1 MRVYNLSMAAK
12 IYEPVH
18 RPSKP
23 RILAVDDEP
32 YVLDILERL
41 LVEHGYEYQGVLT
54 GEEAL
59 SVIEEDPPDI
69 LLLDLRMP
77 GVDGF
82 EVLER
87 IRSNERLGYIPVI
100 VLTALDKEQV
110 EAFRKGAD
118 DFLSKP
124 PNENELV
131 ARIESL
137 LRLKSYIRELE
148 SAEQVLFSLA
158 TIIEM
163 RDAYTE
169 QHTERVVEV
178 SLKIGRIVGL
188 TPQELDDL
196 RKGAHLHDI
205 GKVAIPD
212 EILKKKGPL
221 TPEERKRIEEHVIIG
236 EQICAPIHSLRG
248 ALPIIRH
255 HHERWDGTG
264 YPDGLREHEI
274 PFLARIVAIAD
285 AFDAMSYDRP
295 YRKRLSREQLMEEFE
310 KGKGKQWDPNLTEI
324 LLGLL
329 EEGEL

>member
-1 MRVYNLSMAAK
+1 MAAK

-100 VLTALDKEQV
+100 VLTALEKEQV
-110 EAFRKGAD
+110 EAFQKGAD

-124 PNENELV
+124 PNENALI
-131 ARIESL
+131 ARIEAL

-236 EQICAPIHSLRG
+236 ERICAPIHSLRG

-285 AFDAMSYDRP
+285 AFDSMSYDRP
-295 YRKRLSREQLMEEFE
+295 YRKRLNREQLIEEFE